1 MARPQNRLA
10 HTCVYCLK
18 YPLYGGNRATAP
30 VKLGLPEVV
39 CCKTCRKERGDR
51 SHEDFCLYKLKQSE
65 RHAKRYREFVG
76 AMSLDREAFSKAARL
91 KLETFYPDEAVR
103 EQYIDPDYPDF
114 VSTRVRVFED
124 SDT

>member
-18 YPLYGGNRATAP
+18 YPLYGGNRATAH
-30 VKLGLPEVV
+30 VKLGSPEVV

-65 RHAKRYREFVG
+65 RHAKRYRKFVE
-76 AMSLDREAFSKAARL
+76 ALSLDRDAFSKAARL

-103 EQYIDPDYPDF
+103 ERYIDPEDPGY
-114 VSTRVRVFED
+114 VSFRIRVLD
-124 SDT
+124 DT